1 MNITSLLTK
10 DTVLLDLAAASKEAA
25 LSELVGKLDE
35 AGKLSD
41 REAFMNDILAREE
54 QSTTGIG
61 DGIAIPH
68 AKSAAVREPAI
79 AFGRSAEGIDY
90 ASLDGQPAHLFFMI
104 AASEGA
110 NNAHLEALSRL
121 ATFLMDGKFRD
132 RVLNA
137 ATADEVLAAVN
148 DKERELEEPEA
159 PAEAP
164 EAPAE
169 SVPVQADAQAGQE
182 EPSALGKVL
191 AVTACPTGIAH
202 TYMAAEKLNERAKE
216 RGIPIKVETN
226 GSSGVKNRLTAEEI
240 AEADVIIVAAD
251 TKVEMARFDGKPV
264 IQTKVGKAIH
274 ETDVLLDRAVTKDAP
289 IYHAE
294 RKADKGESA
303 EPKSG
308 FYKHLMNGVSNM
320 LPFVVGGGILIAL
333 SFFWG
338 INASD
343 PESPEYN
350 AFAAMLNTIGG
361 GKAFFLMVP
370 VLAGF
375 IASSIAERPGFAPG
389 MVGGLIAITVSGVEG
404 ADGGSGF
411 LGGIIAGFLAGYVT
425 LFVKKMFAKLPD
437 ALEGL
442 KPVLFYPLFGIAITG
457 IIMMLINP
465 QLTKLYTGLSSFLE
479 GLGGTNQVL
488 VGLII
493 GAMMAVD
500 MGGPVNKAA
509 YTFGIAML
517 DAGNFNF
524 IAAVMAAGMVP
535 PLGMALATTL
545 FKKRFSKQEQEAG
558 KTAYVLGACFITEGV
573 IPFAAADPARVIPAS
588 IGGAAVTGALTML
601 FDISLRAP
609 HGGVFVMG
617 LVDGGLMKVILYA
630 AAIIAGA
637 IVTAFLAGMLKKPVV
652 QAA

>member
-10 DTVLLDLAAASKEAA
+10 DTVLLDLAASSKEAA

-41 REAFMNDILAREE
+41 REAFMNDILAREA

-68 AKSAAVREPAI
+68 AKSSAVHEPAI
-79 AFGRSAEGIDY
+79 AFGRSAPGIDY
-90 ASLDGQPAHLFFMI
+90 AALDGQPAHLFFMI

-110 NNAHLEALSRL
+110 NNDHLEALSRL
-121 ATFLMDGKFRD
+121 ATFLMDGKFRE
-132 RVLNA
+132 RVLKA
-137 ATADEVLAAVN
+137 ASADEVLAAVN
-148 DKERELEEPEA
+148 DKERELEEPEE
-159 PAEAP
+159 PAE
-164 EAPAE
+164 PAQ
-169 SVPVQADAQAGQE
+169 VQAEAA
-182 EPSALGKVL
+182 PSPGKVL

-226 GSSGVKNRLTAEEI
+226 GSSGVKNRLTPEEI

-274 ETDVLLDRAVTKDAP
+274 ETDALLDRATQKDAP

-294 RKADKGESA
+294 AKSDKGDST

-338 INASD
+338 IHSSD
-343 PESPEYN
+343 PASPEYN

-442 KPVLFYPLFGIAITG
+442 KPVLFYPLFSIAITG

-465 QLTKLYTGLSSFLE
+465 QLTKLYTGLSAFLE

-545 FKKRFSKQEQEAG
+545 FKKRFSRQEREAG

-609 HGGVFVMG
+609 HGGIFVMG
-617 LVDGGLMKVILYA
+617 LVDGGIMKVLLYA

-637 IVTAFLAGMLKKPVV
+637 FVTAFLAGMLKKPAVP
-652 QAA
+652 AA